1 MYYTIKLLYSET
13 FNIIRVNNNFT
24 DWFLSNFGVRQGDT
38 LSPTLFN
45 IFINSLAV
53 ELNDLKL
60 GLNCGNTHICILL
73 YADDMVLLANSQSK
87 LQSMLNHIAQWCNK
101 WRIIV
106 NDLKSGIVHFRNTS
120 SKKSEV
126 VFTLGGSIIE
136 TVPRYKYLGVIL
148 DEHLTFKECA
158 RTLAEAGSRA
168 LSKIIGKFKNFKD
181 FNYRTYT
188 KLYNAC
194 VWPIMDYCSSI
205 WGFQNFNFAEKVQN
219 RAIRYFLGLH
229 RNAPALAFQGDMGW
243 MIPKYKYYISAIR
256 LWNKICKMEAGHLTR
271 KIFEWSYR
279 DLDVCSWESNVYDIF
294 ESVNKLENFET
305 AEELEIND
313 LEIKLADIMHNEWS
327 N

>member
-1 MYYTIKLLYSET
+1 MYNISTILRKRIKNKENTCAAFLDLEKAFDRIDRNLLFFNLLKNYIRGKMYHTIKLLYSET
-13 FNIIRVNNNFT
+13 FNIIQVNNNYT
-24 DWFLSNFGVRQGDT
+24 DWFLSNSGVRQDDT

-73 YADDMVLLANSQSK
+73 YADDMVLLADSESK
-87 LQSMLNHIAQWCNK
+87 LQSMLNHVAQWCNK

-136 TVPRYKYLGVIL
+136 TVPRYTYLGVIL

-158 RTLAEAGSRA
+158 RTLAEAGGRA
-168 LSKIIGKFKNFKD
+168 LSKIIGKFKNVKD

-194 VWPIMDYCSSI
+194 VWPIMDYYSSI
-205 WGFQNFNFAEKVQN
+205 WGFKILTLQKRSKTE
-219 RAIRYFLGLH
+219 LH
-229 RNAPALAFQGDMGW
+229 GISLACIEMPLHWHFRVIWVG
-243 MIPKYKYYISAIR
+243 
-256 LWNKICKMEAGHLTR
+256 
-271 KIFEWSYR
+271 
-279 DLDVCSWESNVYDIF
+279 
-294 ESVNKLENFET
+294 
-305 AEELEIND
+305 
-313 LEIKLADIMHNEWS
+313 
-327 N
+327 